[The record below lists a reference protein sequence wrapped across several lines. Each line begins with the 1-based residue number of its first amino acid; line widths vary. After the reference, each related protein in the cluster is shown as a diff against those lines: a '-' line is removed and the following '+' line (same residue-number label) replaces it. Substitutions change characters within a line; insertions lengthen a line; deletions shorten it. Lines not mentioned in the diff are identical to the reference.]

1 MKSLV
6 VLGMVVHFL
15 KQVFIIDLLGAK
27 HDFYEV
33 RTSSSWPQKLG
44 PQWSV
49 LYYQWLSLLTMR
61 LCHQQIGEFSGGPL
75 WCSTWT
81 ASSSAAGLCI
91 WYVHVLVSLGP
102 LPDNRTAGQSLKAPQ
117 TKGARWP
124 RVAEVQLVREEAS
137 CFLFFSLLKDKMEWC
152 PFYTKIANM

>member
-6 VLGMVVHFL
+6 ALGMVVHFL

-49 LYYQWLSLLTMR
+49 LYYQ
-61 LCHQQIGEFSGGPL
+61 
-75 WCSTWT
+75 
-81 ASSSAAGLCI
+81 
-91 WYVHVLVSLGP
+91 
-102 LPDNRTAGQSLKAPQ
+102 
-117 TKGARWP
+117 
-124 RVAEVQLVREEAS
+124 
-137 CFLFFSLLKDKMEWC
+137 
-152 PFYTKIANM
+152 